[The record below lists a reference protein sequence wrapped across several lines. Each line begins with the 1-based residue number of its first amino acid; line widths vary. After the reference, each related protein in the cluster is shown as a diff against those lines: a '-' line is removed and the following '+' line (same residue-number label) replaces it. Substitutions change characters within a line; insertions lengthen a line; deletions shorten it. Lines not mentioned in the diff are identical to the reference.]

1 MPGITNAGRAVGIVL
16 CVLVVASLAVAP
28 AAAAEHAQEEFR
40 VELDAEGD
48 ADVAVTYTYDLETDS
63 EQQAFAE
70 LQDNE
75 SARAE
80 LAARFENRMQSVAS
94 DAADATGREMTV
106 TDASAEVRTADGV
119 GVVTLSV
126 RWEGLAAVD
135 GDSLTVTEP
144 FASGF
149 EPNRTFTV
157 AAPDGYTVS
166 SATPE
171 PSSSGAATASW
182 DAGTD
187 LQGFELVA
195 EPSGDGGDG
204 DGQTDGAGAGFGAGV
219 AATALVGAALLV
231 RRRRR

>member
-1 MPGITNAGRAVGIVL
+1 MGALLLGVL
-16 CVLVVASLAVAP
+16 LVSSLAAAP
-28 AAAAEHAQEEFR
+28 AAAAEHPEEEFF

-48 ADVAVTYTYDLETDS
+48 ADVAVTYAYDLETDS
-63 EQQAFAE
+63 ERAAFEE
-70 LQDNE
+70 LETDE
-75 SARAE
+75 TAREE
-80 LAARFENRMQSVAS
+80 LATQFRNRMRSVAA

-106 TDASAEVRTADGV
+106 TDASAEVSTADDV

-126 RWEGLAAVD
+126 SWEGLAAVD
-135 GDSLTVTEP
+135 GDRLTVTEP

-157 AAPDGYTVS
+157 AAPDGYEVT

-182 DAGTD
+182 AAGTS

-195 EPSGDGGDG
+195 GTAGEGSAGDGG
-204 DGQTDGAGAGFGAGV
+204 TDGSGAGFGAGV
-219 AATALVGAALLV
+219 AAAALVGAAMLA
-231 RRRRR
+231 RRR